1 MLDYIRIQNE
11 SWHNFKFSLSLV
23 VLVNETRGVWLLN
36 NFTEARNAGTTLG
49 SFEVNFNERL
59 RKYYGDVG
67 PFEVE
72 FDETLHKY
80 YGCGP
85 LFLS

>member
-1 MLDYIRIQNE
+1 MRAGTIL
-11 SWHNFKFSLSLV
+11 NFPFLWWCLSMR
-23 VLVNETRGVWLLN
+23 RGGSGCWVN

-49 SFEVNFNERL
+49 PFEVNFNERL
-59 RKYYGDVG
+59 RKYYGAVG
-67 PFEVE
+67 PFEVK
-72 FDETLHKY
+72 FDETLRKY